1 MPSNGSEDPER
12 RDSGPVLF
20 ERLLPTAGS
29 VTAAE
34 HVREIGLW
42 DRPALAPGRVRVIL
56 NMVSTVDGRAS
67 LDGRSGPI
75 SSPADRELFHA
86 LRLPVDA
93 ILVGAG
99 TFRAERYGRM
109 IRSEA
114 SRRIR
119 VERGMPEE
127 PLACIV
133 SGRLDLDPAIG
144 LLSESEARVAV
155 LTSSQAS
162 LPATSA
168 RVEYVRAA
176 GVDGVDLARALAE
189 LRERF
194 GVEAVLCEGGPHLA
208 RRLLAEGLL
217 SELLLSLS
225 PVAAGGEPA
234 AGHGMR
240 ILAGAELEP
249 QVELELLGALRSGSS
264 LFLRYGV

>member
-1 MPSNGSEDPER
+1 MPSNGSEDPGW
-12 RDSGPVLF
+12 RDSEPVLF
-20 ERLLPTAGS
+20 ERLLPVAGS

-34 HVREIGLW
+34 HVREMGLW
-42 DRPALAPGRVRVIL
+42 ERASLQPGRVRVIL

-99 TFRAERYGRM
+99 TVRAERYGRM
-109 IRSEA
+109 IRQEA
-114 SRRIR
+114 SRRLR
-119 VERGMPEE
+119 ADRGLPQE

-133 SGRLDLDPAIG
+133 SGRLDLDPG
-144 LLSESEARVAV
+144 LPLLSASEARVAI
-155 LTSSQAS
+155 LTSSQES
-162 LPATSA
+162 LPATCA
-168 RVEYVRAA
+168 NVEYVRAA
-176 GVDGVDLARALAE
+176 AVDGVDLAAALAQV
-189 LRERF
+189 RERF
-194 GVEAVLCEGGPHLA
+194 GVQTVLCEGGPHLA

-217 SELLLSLS
+217 SELMLSLA
-225 PVAAGGEPA
+225 PLAAGGDSA

-240 ILAGAELEP
+240 ILAGAELDP
-249 QVELELLGALRSGSS
+249 PVGLQLLGALRSGSH